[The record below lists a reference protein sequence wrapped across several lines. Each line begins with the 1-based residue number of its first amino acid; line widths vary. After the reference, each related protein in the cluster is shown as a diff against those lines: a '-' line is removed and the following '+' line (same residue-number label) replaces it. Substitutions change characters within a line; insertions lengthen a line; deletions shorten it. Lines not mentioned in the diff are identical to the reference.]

1 VGRAEGTVVTG
12 AVNPAGTGAKAGTG
26 AGVQAGLRVSYLLGT
41 TAGGTGRHV
50 AMLARGCTARG
61 VMVRVYGPAAAGM
74 WLALD
79 GGPPPSRG
87 GAAVPVAGGVQARP
101 GPAGPGGS
109 ATPGSATPGPGW
121 DFSTVAI
128 AGRPRPARDA
138 AAVLRLRRL
147 LARDTPDVLHAH
159 GLRAGALAALA
170 LAVPGTP
177 RTALVVTVHNA
188 PPARGPAAAVYAGLE
203 VIVARQADAVLTVSG
218 DLDARMRRKGARL
231 AGRALVPAPAPAEVS
246 PAEVAVL
253 RRELGGCET
262 GERERGGGE
271 AQGRE
276 PGGRQIVLAVGRL
289 AAQKGFGTLIRA
301 AAWWQHRGAVPLL
314 LIAGEGPLDAE
325 LRRQAGLARV
335 AVRFLGQRRDV
346 PVLLAAA
353 DVVVV
358 PSIWEGQP
366 LIVQEA
372 LRAGRPLVATRV
384 GGIAELTGDDG
395 ALLVQPGDTAA
406 LGAAV
411 TRLLDDPEAAARLA
425 AAALARAALLPTET
439 AAVDQALGLYHRIR

>member
-1 VGRAEGTVVTG
+1 MTG
-12 AVNPAGTGAKAGTG
+12 AVNPAGTGGNAGTG
-26 AGVQAGLRVSYLLGT
+26 AGAQAGVQAGLCVSYLLGT

-50 AMLARGCTARG
+50 AMLARGCAARG
-61 VMVRVYGPAAAGM
+61 AMVRVYGPAAAGP

-87 GAAVPVAGGVQARP
+87 GAADPAAGGVQAHP
-101 GPAGPGGS
+101 GRAGPGGS
-109 ATPGSATPGPGW
+109 ATPGSAMPGPGW

-188 PPARGPAAAVYAGLE
+188 PPARGPAAALYAGLE
-203 VIVARQADAVLTVSG
+203 VIVARRADAVLTVSG

-253 RRELGGCET
+253 RRELGGSET
-262 GERERGGGE
+262 GEREWAGGE
-271 AQGRE
+271 VQGRE

-301 AAWWQHRGAVPLL
+301 AAWWQPRGAVPLL

-325 LRRQAGLARV
+325 LRRQAGLAGV

-395 ALLVQPGDTAA
+395 ALLVQPGDPAG

-411 TRLLDDPEAAARLA
+411 TLLLDDPEAAARLA
-425 AAALARAALLPTET
+425 AAARARAALLPTET
-439 AAVDQALGLYHRIR
+439 AAVDQALGLYHRVR

>member
-1 VGRAEGTVVTG
+1 MGEPELNGGIA
-12 AVNPAGTGAKAGTG
+12 N
-26 AGVQAGLRVSYLLGT
+26 GLGFSS
-41 TAGGTGRHV
+41 
-50 AMLARGCTARG
+50 
-61 VMVRVYGPAAAGM
+61 
-74 WLALD
+74 LD

-87 GAAVPVAGGVQARP
+87 CAAVPVAGGVQARP

-121 DFSTVAI
+121 AVSTVAI

-188 PPARGPAAAVYAGLE
+188 PPARGPAAALYAGLE
-203 VIVARQADAVLTVSG
+203 VIVARRADAVLTVSG

-439 AAVDQALGLYHRIR
+439 AAVDQALGLYHRVR